1 MADDSE
7 LESSLA
13 ALSVADDVLRSPPP
27 PLVVRTPSEVEEA
40 AVAGRRRSASGR
52 DDFDFQTPSAAAD
65 LPYRP
70 SPTGSSAATSAR
82 VGSGSRGSAR
92 WQSSSRKPLSAHT
105 GEPRSGGGSCTC
117 AICLSPVRRVA
128 APTRRGLSF
137 AGDGPGSLPRKLP
150 FRTQCCG
157 QLFHRSC
164 LSAFKEQAGGNA
176 TLCPLCRSDCVTG
189 LTPRRQPAPR
199 TSFVGASSM
208 RELMRSRAAA
218 ARLAVQR
225 GLSARAAAEEHLAQ
239 VAGRQGHAEVL
250 GQGEAAPSSR
260 RSPPPPRPS
269 PSPEELSAAYEEA
282 LVSGPWV
289 PARVPASRQPGAAR
303 HRPQS
308 HVLAAGAPAPRPS
321 SDAAAASLRPS
332 GAGLSFRRDVGAVP
346 AAGQEGAQAGGETA
360 TPPGHHARASQAP
373 PVAASLRWRAARE
386 ERAAEAALAA
396 RQRQG
401 GP

>member
-1 MADDSE
+1 MADSE

-40 AVAGRRRSASGR
+40 AVAGRRRSGSGR

-137 AGDGPGSLPRKLP
+137 AGDAPGSLPRKLP

-157 QLFHRSC
+157 QAL
-164 LSAFKEQAGGNA
+164 L
-176 TLCPLCRSDCVTG
+176 PL
-189 LTPRRQPAPR
+189 PIPARAHP
-199 TSFVGASSM
+199 TASS
-208 RELMRSRAAA
+208 S
-218 ARLAVQR
+218 
-225 GLSARAAAEEHLAQ
+225 
-239 VAGRQGHAEVL
+239 
-250 GQGEAAPSSR
+250 
-260 RSPPPPRPS
+260 PRP
-269 PSPEELSAAYEEA
+269 
-282 LVSGPWV
+282 
-289 PARVPASRQPGAAR
+289 
-303 HRPQS
+303 
-308 HVLAAGAPAPRPS
+308 
-321 SDAAAASLRPS
+321 
-332 GAGLSFRRDVGAVP
+332 AV
-346 AAGQEGAQAGGETA
+346 
-360 TPPGHHARASQAP
+360 
-373 PVAASLRWRAARE
+373 
-386 ERAAEAALAA
+386 
-396 RQRQG
+396 
-401 GP
+401 